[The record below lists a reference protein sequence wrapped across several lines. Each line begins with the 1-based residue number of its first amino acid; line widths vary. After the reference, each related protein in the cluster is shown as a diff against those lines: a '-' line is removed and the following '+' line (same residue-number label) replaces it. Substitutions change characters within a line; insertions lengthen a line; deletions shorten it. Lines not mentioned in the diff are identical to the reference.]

1 MVEHIA
7 RYKSGLSFSLS
18 VQRNEKKHTER
29 EREREPLQR
38 RKKKIGSFKVLHN
51 ELDPHFEL
59 CF

>member
-29 EREREPLQR
+29 ERERERAFTAQKEKNRLIQ
-38 RKKKIGSFKVLHN
+38 GVAQ
-51 ELDPHFEL
+51 
-59 CF
+59 